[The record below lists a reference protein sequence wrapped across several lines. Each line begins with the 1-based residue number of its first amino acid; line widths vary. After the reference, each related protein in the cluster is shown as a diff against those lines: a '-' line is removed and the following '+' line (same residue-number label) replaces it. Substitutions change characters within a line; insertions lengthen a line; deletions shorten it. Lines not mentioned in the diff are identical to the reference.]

1 MNGSIFTKFLII
13 IFITIAI
20 ISSYVIKNQ
29 INSNQAKSLIMQIKK
44 INIAIDN
51 FTEKYHALPGDV
63 DRTTEYGLSV
73 IPTDGNNDNNIKDP
87 TNNYFLAQGEIVNF
101 WHHLTNA
108 KMLNEKYDGLEDD
121 MAKVGSTFPQS
132 IIGNAGIIA
141 FSDQGKTYLQIGYAY
156 NSKIINTRNDVLT
169 PLEAYLYDKK
179 TDNENPNNGNVLV
192 AGGSVL
198 NFLRNSQCASGNYY
212 RTDINKP
219 LCQLRIEI
227 K

>member
-1 MNGSIFTKFLII
+1 MNGSLLSKFLII
-13 IFITIAI
+13 IFIAIAV
-20 ISSYVIKNQ
+20 ISAYIIKNQ
-29 INSNQAKSLIMQIKK
+29 LNSSQVKSLVMQIKK
-44 INIAIDN
+44 INSSIEN

-63 DRTTEYGLSV
+63 NKTTQYGLSI

-101 WHHLTNA
+101 WHHLSNA
-108 KMLNEKYDGLEDD
+108 KMLNEKYDGFEED
-121 MAKVGSTFPQS
+121 MAKIGSTFPKS

-156 NSKIINTRNDVLT
+156 STKIINTKNDVLT
-169 PLEAYLYDKK
+169 PQEAYLLDKK
-179 TDNENPNNGNVLV
+179 IDNENPNNGNVV
-192 AGGSVL
+192 AVGGNVL
-198 NFLRNSQCASGNYY
+198 NFLQNSQCVNGNYY
-212 RTDINKP
+212 RTNINKP